1 MTREEVRARITEIA
15 IIPAVHVYSESEALF
30 AAEAVGGGGI
40 PIVEITTTT
49 PGAVSVIAELTRYG
63 TDVIVGAG
71 TLSDVETARRCLDA
85 GAAFLTTT
93 GPVLEIVEFA
103 VKHEVLILSGAL
115 TPGEVMSV
123 WKAGSDFVKVFPC
136 SPMGGPEYIRALGV
150 PFPQIPLI
158 ASGGVTQQNAADFI
172 LAGAVALGIG
182 QHLIHQ
188 NAIRLRQRERIH
200 ELARRYRKIVGDA
213 RSQRILLGK
222 TQAERL

>member
-1 MTREEVRARITEIA
+1 MTREEIRARIAEIG

-30 AAEAVGGGGI
+30 AAEAVSGGGI

-49 PGAVSVIAELTRYG
+49 PGAVSVIGELMRFSTE
-63 TDVIVGAG
+63 TIVGAG
-71 TLSDVETARRCLDA
+71 TLSDVETARRCLEA

-93 GPVLEIVEFA
+93 GPDLEIVEFA
-103 VKHEVLILSGAL
+103 VKRGIVVLSGAL
-115 TPGEVMSV
+115 TPGEVMVS

-136 SPMGGPEYIRALGV
+136 SPMGGPDYIRALRV

-200 ELARRYRKIVGDA
+200 ELARRYRKIVSDA
-213 RSQRILLGK
+213 RAQGPK
-222 TQAERL
+222 

>member
-1 MTREEVRARITEIA
+1 MTREEIRARIAEIG

-30 AAEAVGGGGI
+30 AAEAVSGGGI

-49 PGAVSVIAELTRYG
+49 PGAVSVIGELTRFS
-63 TDVIVGAG
+63 TETIVGAG

-93 GPVLEIVEFA
+93 GPDLEIVEFA
-103 VKHEVLILSGAL
+103 VQRGVVVLSGAL
-115 TPGEVMSV
+115 TPGEVMAV

-136 SPMGGPEYIRALGV
+136 APMGGPDYIQALRV
-150 PFPQIPLI
+150 PLPQIPLI
-158 ASGGVTQQNAADFI
+158 ASGGVTQQNAGDFI
-172 LAGAVALGIG
+172 LAGALALGIG

-200 ELARRYRKIVGDA
+200 ELARRYKRIVSDA
-213 RSQRILLGK
+213 RAQQPR
-222 TQAERL
+222 

>member
-1 MTREEVRARITEIA
+1 M
-15 IIPAVHVYSESEALF
+15 
-30 AAEAVGGGGI
+30 
-40 PIVEITTTT
+40 
-49 PGAVSVIAELTRYG
+49 
-63 TDVIVGAG
+63 
-71 TLSDVETARRCLDA
+71 C
-85 GAAFLTTT
+85 
-93 GPVLEIVEFA
+93 
-103 VKHEVLILSGAL
+103 
-115 TPGEVMSV
+115 V

-136 SPMGGPEYIRALGV
+136 SPVGV

-213 RSQRILLGK
+213 RSQR
-222 TQAERL
+222 T

>member
-1 MTREEVRARITEIA
+1 MTRAEIRARIAEIG

-30 AAEAVGGGGI
+30 AAEAVSGGGI

-49 PGAVSVIAELTRYG
+49 PGAVSVIAELTRYS
-63 TDVIVGAG
+63 TDIIVGAG
-71 TLSDVETARRCLDA
+71 TLLDVETAQHCLDA

-93 GPVLEIVEFA
+93 GPDLEIVEFA
-103 VKHEVLILSGAL
+103 VKHDIVILSGAL
-115 TPGEVMSV
+115 TPGEVMAT

-136 SPMGGPEYIRALGV
+136 APMGGPDYIRALKV
-150 PFPQIPLI
+150 PFPQISFV
-158 ASGGVTQQNAADFI
+158 ASGGVNQQNAGDFV

-200 ELARRYRKIVGDA
+200 ELARRYRKIVSDA
-213 RSQRILLGK
+213 RSQLPK
-222 TQAERL
+222 